1 MKSRLE
7 QAKKFSL
14 LSKEILR
21 YVGESVMLGR
31 TVEDPWL
38 RRRKRIKLI
47 QKYARKALK
56 VLNVE
61 VQVEDA
67 HNYLLKDNALLVCNH
82 MSYLDILVLS
92 SVYPSCYVTSLEM
105 KHTPVLGQ
113 LCDLGAC
120 VYVDRKTKKN
130 LGKEIGE
137 ITQALT
143 KGLNV
148 CFFPEATS
156 HNGEELLRF
165 RKPLFNAARYAHKN
179 ILPVSLNYL
188 EIDGESFSIKNRD
201 KVCWYGDMDFLPHL
215 WELCR
220 AKKLVAK
227 LKFLAPLNE
236 PQSYHSR
243 DLAIKTQE
251 ILTNEFQ
258 PAL

>member
-1 MKSRLE
+1 
-7 QAKKFSL
+7 
-14 LSKEILR
+14 
-21 YVGESVMLGR
+21 MLGR
-31 TVEDPWL
+31 TESDPWQ

-47 QKYARKALK
+47 QKYARKGLSAL
-56 VLNVE
+56 NIE
-61 VQVEDA
+61 VQVEDE

-92 SVYPSCYVTSLEM
+92 SIYPSCYVTSLEM

-113 LCDLGAC
+113 LCDLGGC

-137 ITQALT
+137 ITQALS

-165 RKPLFNAARYAHKN
+165 RKPLFNAARYAHKK

-188 EIDGESFSIKNRD
+188 EIDGEAFSIKNRD

-215 WELCR
+215 WDEL
-220 AKKLVAK
+220 
-227 LKFLAPLNE
+227 LAF
-236 PQSYHSR
+236 
-243 DLAIKTQE
+243 IG
-251 ILTNEFQ
+251 
-258 PAL
+258 